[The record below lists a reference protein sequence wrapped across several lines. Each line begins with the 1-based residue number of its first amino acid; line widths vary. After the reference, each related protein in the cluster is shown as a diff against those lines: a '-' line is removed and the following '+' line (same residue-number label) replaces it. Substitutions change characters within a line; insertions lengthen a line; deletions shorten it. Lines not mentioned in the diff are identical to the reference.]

1 MADGTVEAVGVA
13 GKAGA
18 AGLAG
23 AMWGIFATFFLLIPA
38 MVGLVAA
45 PFAKKAKDKI
55 TEKINTVKSPP
66 ANEASQG
73 TKSKAEVEFQRRM
86 DILALEREEALLS
99 ERIAAA
105 AEKRNKL
112 KTRTAPK
119 TGRSKS
125 EESRASSI

>member
-38 MVGLVAA
+38 AVGLVAA

-73 TKSKAEVEFQRRM
+73 TKSKAEAEFQRRM
-86 DILALEREEALLS
+86 DILTLEREEALLA
-99 ERIAAA
+99 EQMAAA
-105 AEKRNKL
+105 AERRNKL
-112 KTRTAPK
+112 KTRTV
-119 TGRSKS
+119 GRSKPQDN
-125 EESRASSI
+125 RASSI